1 MDLFSPL
8 GILPVPWQE
17 GQVMPSLPVNSTYGN
32 CDTSCLSSSVWDSV
46 LSVRFSWSSFCFGKE
61 NRDFPMVGPAY
72 TETNHGGNLVHYSA
86 SHKRSYISRSLCCG
100 ELEQISSKWQYATA
114 GCKIW
119 IMLISHYVDLIN
131 IFWLSTTKQ
140 YIWSILQSGK
150 PA

>member
-8 GILPVPWQE
+8 GILPCPLTRRTGDAVSACEFNIRKLWYI
-17 GQVMPSLPVNSTYGN
+17 MFI
-32 CDTSCLSSSVWDSV
+32 V
-46 LSVRFSWSSFCFGKE
+46 LSLRLRAFSQVLLVLFLLWQRKQRLS
-61 NRDFPMVGPAY
+61 
-72 TETNHGGNLVHYSA
+72 HGWACLHRNKSWGNLVHYSA

-100 ELEQISSKWQYATA
+100 ELEQISSKWQYETA

-140 YIWSILQSGK
+140 YIWSNVIL
-150 PA
+150 